1 MAALGD
7 RIRALAEAKGLSLR
21 ALGRIA
27 GVDSKT
33 LSRYASGRIPPA
45 DVVARLCLETGA
57 SFRWLLTGDGAMFEP
72 RPFED
77 RLADLASAKVYT
89 RQAVARELLDGADL
103 VDRERGTS
111 LSGVLVGLYDA
122 SEHLPDPFVA
132 GSIRRLL
139 HIAAV
144 NDRDA
149 MAAVVAVLKQHD
161 PGPEKAGLLARLRKP
176 NVGKGLKP

>member
-1 MAALGD
+1 MSTIGD
-7 RIRALAEAKGLSLR
+7 RIRALADQQGVSIRGLARASDVPQKSLS
-21 ALGRIA
+21 A
-27 GVDSKT
+27 
-33 LSRYASGRIPPA
+33 YANGRIPPA
-45 DVVARLCLETGA
+45 DVAARICLKTGA
-57 SFRWLLTGDGAMFEP
+57 SFRWLLTGDGAMFEA
-72 RPFED
+72 RDFD
-77 RLADLASAKVYT
+77 ARLSDLDTAKVYT
-89 RQAVARELLDGADL
+89 RQAVARELLDGTDL
-103 VDRERGTS
+103 VDRERGVA

-122 SEHLPDPFVA
+122 SEHLQDPFVA

-176 NVGKGLKP
+176 NIGKGLKP